1 MSRATLAHY
10 QRRDGWLGEQFRYF
24 EQTTSTND
32 LARELAEQG
41 AAEGLV
47 VLAEEQTAGRGRL
60 QRRWSAPAGSS
71 LLISL
76 LFRPPEPFA
85 YYAARTTMLCGLALV
100 AALDELT
107 ALPVELKWPN
117 DLIVTREAEWRKLA
131 GMLSEIGGLNECSA
145 YLIVGIGLNVNIPAP
160 ALPELAP
167 NATSLSVELGWTV
180 GREPLLTALLHHTE
194 SRYER
199 LRAGWDPLPSWR
211 SKLAWL
217 GKEVQLQTPTELVYG
232 LVESVDEEGALRLT
246 LPDGSMRSFPVG
258 DITLR
263 PANPN

>member
-10 QRRDGWLGEQFRYF
+10 QRRDGWLGAQFRYLA
-24 EQTTSTND
+24 QTTSTND
-32 LARELAEQG
+32 VARELAEQG
-41 AAEGLV
+41 MAEGLV

-60 QRRWSAPAGSS
+60 QRRWSAPVGSS

-117 DLIVTREAEWRKLA
+117 DLIVTRGTSWRKLA
-131 GMLSEIGGLNECSA
+131 GMLSEIGMVDARPA

-167 NATSLSVELGWTV
+167 NATSLSVELGRTV
-180 GREPLLTALLHHTE
+180 ARESLLTAFLQHTE
-194 SRYER
+194 TRYER
-199 LRAGWDPLPSWR
+199 LRAGWEPLSNWQR
-211 SKLAWL
+211 QLAWL
-217 GKEVQLQTPTELVYG
+217 GQAVQLQAPTETIYG
-232 LVESVDEEGALRLT
+232 VAKAVDQEGALLLT
-246 LPDGSMRSFPVG
+246 LSDGSIRSFPVG

-263 PANPN
+263 PANR